1 MADLPG
7 SCRPLSTP
15 ARPLVKPGRMS
26 TQRKLFVEDIQTAG
40 KRVIVRVD
48 FNVPLKD
55 GKVESDKRLK
65 ESLPTI
71 KYLKEKGAKV
81 ILMSHL
87 GRPDGKRSPEF
98 SLRPVADALSALL
111 GSPVSFADDCV
122 GAPAELA
129 VAALKGGD
137 VLLLEN
143 LRFHAQE
150 EANDPAFAKQLAALA
165 DVYVNDAFGSAHR
178 AHASTEGITKFVPQ
192 AASGYLMKKELDY
205 LGGALAEPKRPFVA
219 IIGGSK
225 VSGKIDVIKNLL
237 PNVDKLLIGG
247 GMTYTFL
254 KAQGLEIGKSIVE
267 NDKLDLAKSLL
278 AEAGDKIVLGTDV
291 VVTDKLDFKA
301 RTVGATKVVSIK
313 EIPSDWEGVD
323 AGPDTIAA
331 FREIIVG
338 AKTVIWNGPVGVF
351 EIDASAKGTIAVAE
365 ALAEATA
372 GGATTII
379 GGGDSA
385 SAVKKAGV
393 AAKVSHVSTGGGAS
407 LEFPRGQGAPGRGRA
422 DQQVTVDER
431 AVRRGSSQPAGLP
444 RSTSRTPRV
453 ARASAAPARPA

>member
-1 MADLPG
+1 
-7 SCRPLSTP
+7 
-15 ARPLVKPGRMS
+15 MS
-26 TQRKLFVEDIQTAG
+26 TANKLFVEELNAAG

-71 KYLKEKGAKV
+71 KYLRDKGAKV

-87 GRPDGKRSPEF
+87 GRPDGQRVADM
-98 SLRPVADALSALL
+98 SLRPVADALSGLL
-111 GSPVSFADDCV
+111 GAPVAFAEDCV
-122 GAPAELA
+122 GAPAEQA
-129 VAALKGGD
+129 VAALAPGG

-143 LRFHAQE
+143 LRFHAAE
-150 EANDPAFAKQLAALA
+150 EENDPAFAKQLAALA

-205 LGGALAEPKRPFVA
+205 LGGALSNPKRPFVA

-225 VSGKIDVIKNLL
+225 VSSKIDVIKSLL
-237 PNVDKLLIGG
+237 PRVDKLLIGG

-254 KAQGLEIGKSIVE
+254 KAQGLETGKSIVE
-267 NDKLDLAKSLL
+267 NDKVDLARALL
-278 AEAGDKIVLGTDV
+278 AEAGDKLVLGTDF

-301 RTVGATKVVSIK
+301 RTVGALKTVARNA
-313 EIPSDWEGVD
+313 IPADWEAVD
-323 AGPDTIAA
+323 AGPETVAA
-331 FREIIVG
+331 FAKILLD
-338 AKTVIWNGPVGVF
+338 AKTIVWNGPVGVF
-351 EIDASAKGTIAVAE
+351 EIDATAKGTIAVAE
-365 ALAEATA
+365 ALAKATA
-372 GGATTII
+372 AGATTII

-393 AAKVSHVSTGGGAS
+393 ASKVSHVSTGGGAS
-407 LEFPRGQGAPGRGRA
+407 LEFLEGKTLPG
-422 DQQVTVDER
+422 
-431 AVRRGSSQPAGLP
+431 
-444 RSTSRTPRV
+444 V
-453 ARASAAPARPA
+453 AALTDK

>member
-1 MADLPG
+1 M
-7 SCRPLSTP
+7 T
-15 ARPLVKPGRMS
+15 
-26 TQRKLFVEDIQTAG
+26 TQKKLFVENLQTAG

-71 KYLKEKGAKV
+71 KYLKDKGAKV

-87 GRPDGKRSPEF
+87 GRPDGKRVPDM

-111 GSPVSFADDCV
+111 GSPVAFAEDCV
-122 GAPAELA
+122 GPAAEKA
-129 VAALKGGD
+129 VAALKNGD

-143 LRFHAQE
+143 LRFHADE
-150 EANDPAFAKQLAALA
+150 EENTPAFAKQLAALA
-165 DVYVNDAFGSAHR
+165 DVYVNDAFGTAHR

-237 PNVDKLLIGG
+237 PRVDKLLIGG

-254 KAQGLEIGKSIVE
+254 KAQGLEVGKSIVE
-267 NDKLDLAKSLL
+267 NDKLELARSLM
-278 AEAGDKIVLGTDV
+278 AEAGDKIVLGTDF

-301 RTVGATKVVSIK
+301 RTVGAIK
-313 EIPSDWEGVD
+313 TVAKNAIPSDWEAVD
-323 AGPDTIAA
+323 AGPDTVAA
-331 FREIIVG
+331 FAKILLG
-338 AKTVIWNGPVGVF
+338 AKTIIWNGPVGVF
-351 EIDASAKGTIAVAE
+351 EIDATAKGTIAVAQ
-365 ALAEATA
+365 ALADATA
-372 GGATTII
+372 AGATTII

-393 AAKVSHVSTGGGAS
+393 ASKVSHVSTGGGAS
-407 LEFPRGQGAPGRGRA
+407 LEYLEGKVLPG
-422 DQQVTVDER
+422 
-431 AVRRGSSQPAGLP
+431 
-444 RSTSRTPRV
+444 V
-453 ARASAAPARPA
+453 AALTNA